1 MAPKP
6 VQSAPTQSRAVQ
18 SLAWRQRWTSCTPGY
33 GCSFWLPGH
42 TADSDSTCQQ
52 PETQIPFFR
61 AALQPVISDSEHI
74 SMTALSHV
82 QNETL
87 ALVKLHV
94 IGDCPTLQIVK
105 ISLQDLSILERNNIS
120 SQFSITPILL
130 SIQSRPL
137 SRSLMK
143 I

>member
-1 MAPKP
+1 MLEVRPHQAE
-6 VQSAPTQSRAVQ
+6 QSRTIASLMWLAV
-18 SLAWRQRWTSCTPGY
+18 LGLIHPGVWMALLTVVVY
-33 GCSFWLPGH
+33 Y
-42 TADSDSTCQQ
+42 DSDSTCCQ
-52 PETQIPFFR
+52 PESKLPFFR

-82 QNETL
+82 QNQTL